1 MGFLDSYLR
10 QAVQPDVGRHGR
22 LQFDVLRTRLQ
33 HAQDYGQGALQVQ
46 VPLVLSRRV
55 QNMRQDGRHS
65 HLQVEQTAEKILI
78 TKHVVISKKNFKTK
92 VKSIPWPNQSTSS
105 CSLFFLPFFLSFSI
119 FREPIWLHW
128 HPSMGHYYT
137 TMVEERVV
145 FDTQTTTS
153 WSSICSPIDFRLS

>member
-1 MGFLDSYLR
+1 MGLFGQVLTT
-10 QAVQPDVGRHGR
+10 GRATGR
-22 LQFDVLRTRLQ
+22 RPSWTAAIWCVARRIDEATRLQ

-119 FREPIWLHW
+119 FREPTWLHW

-137 TMVEERVV
+137 TMVGRTRCIWHTDNYIV
-145 FDTQTTTS
+145 TN
-153 WSSICSPIDFRLS
+153 L

>member
-92 VKSIPWPNQSTSS
+92 VKSIP
-105 CSLFFLPFFLSFSI
+105 
-119 FREPIWLHW
+119 
-128 HPSMGHYYT
+128 
-137 TMVEERVV
+137 
-145 FDTQTTTS
+145 
-153 WSSICSPIDFRLS
+153 